1 MMTLRCLSWAVLT
14 ACLLPLGCGDDG
26 DEGMVSATEAT
37 SSGTTTAGTSVD
49 TATATTTSGMTT
61 TGVSSESDSEGA
73 TESDSDSDTGV
84 GELIPDPGEARYAL
98 VGDEVILDG
107 SGSIGAVSYQWFFDD
122 GEGGGWAEPK
132 DSPVAKVSYAQ
143 LGRHKPILTVYDG
156 EGQKSSASVTISVVE
171 EPVWTARHASSVVSF
186 GEGDETR
193 FAVVSPD
200 SDEVMIAA
208 ADPGEGFVVER
219 RIEVSDGPRSL
230 AHHDGWILVAAQ
242 EGDRID
248 AAPVSGE
255 GEGHSLALPYGA
267 RPFGII
273 ATAEGTIYATLQGTG
288 EVALVALD
296 PEEGLTLVGT
306 MPALPDARG
315 LALLPDGRLAV
326 SRWRS
331 PAAGAELA
339 LVDPELGEAPS
350 IWPLGFDPQASS
362 DTEIGGVPSYLS
374 SAVVAPGGGEAA
386 LPSLQANIG
395 EGAFLNDKPLA
406 FDTTLRAI
414 VSYLDLEAG
423 AEIFADRKQFDGR
436 GLASA
441 AAYSYY
447 GDYLFVATRGSQSVE
462 RIDRFTGAESSSLI
476 DVGYAPQGLS
486 VSRDGRY
493 LAVDAYMGRELVLYE
508 IAEFSANTPAL
519 VRLGIPGEEPLAP
532 ALLRGKQLFNDSLD
546 PRLSKD
552 GYIACAHCHL
562 DGETD
567 LQVWD
572 FSDRGEGLRDTITLV
587 GHAGAGDG
595 PIHWSANF
603 DEVQDFENDIRGP
616 FAGAGLLS
624 DRDWSTG
631 SVDQTLGDP
640 KAGLSEELD
649 ALALYVTSLSGE
661 PRSPYRDLGGLL
673 TPQAEEGRLLF
684 ESPDLGCVG
693 CHSGERLTDSQWSD
707 PMVPLLHDVG
717 TIGPGSGKR
726 LGGPLEGL
734 DTPTLHGLWYS
745 APYLHDGSAEDL
757 MEVLT
762 VRNKDDLHGVTS
774 GLEVAELDALVA
786 YLLSLDGSID

>member
-1 MMTLRCLSWAVLT
+1 MLRHRRCSWAVLA
-14 ACLLPLGCGDDG
+14 ACILPLGCGDDG
-26 DEGMVSATEAT
+26 PGMASATET
-37 SSGTTTAGTSVD
+37 SAETTGAETSVE
-49 TATATTTSGMTT
+49 TATTTSPMTT
-61 TGVSSESDSEGA
+61 AGASSETDTEGE
-73 TESDSDSDTGV
+73 TETDTEGETEGS
-84 GELIPDPGEARYAL
+84 GELVPDPGAARYAL
-98 VGDEVILDG
+98 IGEEVVLDG

-132 DSPVAKVSYAQ
+132 DTPIATVSYAQ

-156 EGQKSSASVTISVVE
+156 EGKKSSAAVTISVVE
-171 EPVWTARHASSVVSF
+171 EPIWTARHASSVLSF
-186 GEGDETR
+186 GEGDEAR

-208 ADPGEGFVVER
+208 ADPGEDGFVVER

-248 AAPVSGE
+248 AVPVSGE
-255 GEGHSLALPYGA
+255 GEGYSLALPYGA

-288 EVALVALD
+288 EVALVSLD
-296 PEEGLTLVGT
+296 PDVGLTLVGT

-331 PAAGAELA
+331 PADGAELA
-339 LVDPELGEAPS
+339 IVDPELGEAPT
-350 IWPLGFDPQASS
+350 IWPLAFDPQASS

-374 SAVVAPGGGEAA
+374 SVVVAPGGGEAA
-386 LPSLQANIG
+386 LPSLQANVG
-395 EGAFLNDKPLA
+395 EGAYLSDKAIA
-406 FDTTLRAI
+406 FDTTVRAI
-414 VSYLDLEAG
+414 VSYLDLDAG
-423 AEIFADRKQFDGR
+423 AELFADRKQFDGR

-476 DVGYAPQGLS
+476 HVGYAPQGLS

-493 LAVDAYMGRELVLYE
+493 LAVDAYMGRELVIYD
-508 IAEFSANTPAL
+508 IAAFSANTPAL
-519 VRLGIPGEEPLAP
+519 VRLAIPGAEPLAP
-532 ALLRGKQLFNDSLD
+532 ALLLGKQLFNDSLD

-572 FSDRGEGLRDTITLV
+572 FTDRGEGLRDTISLV
-587 GHAGAGDG
+587 GHAGTGDG

-624 DRDWSTG
+624 DRDWGTG

-640 KAGLSEELD
+640 KAGLSAELD
-649 ALALYVTSLSGE
+649 ALALYVTSLSDE

-684 ESPDLGCVG
+684 ESPDLGCIA
-693 CHSGERLTDSQWSD
+693 CHSGDRLTDSQWAE

-717 TIGPGSGKR
+717 TLGPGSGQR
-726 LGGPLEGL
+726 LGGPLDGL

-762 VRNKDDLHGVTS
+762 VRNQDDLHGVTS
-774 GLEVAELDALVA
+774 GLEGAELEALVA
-786 YLLSLDGSID
+786 YLMSLDGSID